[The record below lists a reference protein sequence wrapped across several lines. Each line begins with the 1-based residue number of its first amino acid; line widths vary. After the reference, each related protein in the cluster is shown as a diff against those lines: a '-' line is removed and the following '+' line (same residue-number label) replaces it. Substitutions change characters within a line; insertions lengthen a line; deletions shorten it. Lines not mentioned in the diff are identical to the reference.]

1 VSGTTTAAG
10 GGGGNRTLLV
20 VSAVILV
27 GVIAAAALW
36 LSQGGASPSPSP
48 APSAAPTEAATAAP
62 TATPEPTPTPAPTP
76 TPNACA
82 PGNLAT
88 LAAGALTIGTDNPAY
103 PPYFAI
109 REGGN
114 TPPWEDLGF
123 TGDPTTG
130 EGFESAVAY
139 AVAKQLGFADTQV
152 SWVVVPFAN
161 AIAPGP
167 KQYDFVINQVSFST
181 ERAAAVDL
189 TDGYYDLN
197 QAVVALKDNP
207 AAGAKSIADLKPYR
221 FGAQT
226 GTTSYTAIENVINPD
241 PETQVFNDN
250 ASAVQ
255 ALQSKLIDV
264 LVVDLPT
271 ADFVTRVQVV
281 DADFNPLATIV
292 GQLAPAGG
300 VQEYF
305 SLALNKDS
313 ALTSCLNEA
322 LAALREDGTLDK
334 LASTWLPFQ
343 EDVPVLP

>member
-1 VSGTTTAAG
+1 MRSTF
-10 GGGGNRTLLV
+10 RF
-20 VSAVILV
+20 
-27 GVIAAAALW
+27 AAALA
-36 LSQGGASPSPSP
+36 LTGAVLAACSGGATPTP
-48 APSAAPTEAATAAP
+48 APSAAPSAAPSEAP
-62 TATPEPTPTPAPTP
+62 TAEPTP

-82 PGNLAT
+82 PENLTT
-88 LAAGALTIGTDNPAY
+88 LTAGTLTIGTDNPAY

-109 REGGN
+109 RKGGN

-130 EGFESAVAY
+130 EGFEAAVAY
-139 AVAKQLGFADTQV
+139 AVAKQLGFAADKV

-167 KQYDFVINQVSFST
+167 KEYDFVINQVSFSE
-181 ERAAAVDL
+181 ERATAVDL
-189 TDGYYDLN
+189 TQGYYDLN

-207 AAGAKSIADLKPYR
+207 AAGAKSIADLKSYK
-221 FGAQT
+221 FGAQV
-226 GTTSYTAIENVINPD
+226 GTTSYDAIETVINPD

-250 ASAVQ
+250 AGAIQ
-255 ALQSKLIDV
+255 ALQSKLIDA

-271 ADFVTRVQVV
+271 ADYVTRVQVV

-305 SLALNKDS
+305 SLALNKGS
-313 ALTSCLNEA
+313 ALTSCVNEA
-322 LAALREDGTLDK
+322 LAALREDGTLDT

-343 EDVPVLP
+343 KDVPVLP